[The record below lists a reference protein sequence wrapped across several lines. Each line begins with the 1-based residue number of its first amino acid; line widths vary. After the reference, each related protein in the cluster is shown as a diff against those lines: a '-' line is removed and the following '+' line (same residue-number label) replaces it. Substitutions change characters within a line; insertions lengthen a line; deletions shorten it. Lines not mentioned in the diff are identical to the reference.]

1 MICSP
6 NRSVQEL
13 KTIDCAM
20 STTAQILFYRITGP
34 MPKAISGLSL
44 FSQTLSLSIKT
55 HDICSFRISVGEL
68 LDNRYK
74 SYAFTGKGVF
84 SNVIRC
90 KDKHEKDKD
99 VAIKI
104 IRKNDLM
111 LKAGKSCV
119 DHHLFVNIFLTYYDI
134 NQYDI

>member
-1 MICSP
+1 M
-6 NRSVQEL
+6 
-13 KTIDCAM
+13 T
-20 STTAQILFYRITGP
+20 F
-34 MPKAISGLSL
+34 
-44 FSQTLSLSIKT
+44 
-55 HDICSFRISVGEL
+55 FRISVGEL

-111 LKAGKSCV
+111 LKAGMQYYFTIIWLDLVKNTCS
-119 DHHLFVNIFLTYYDI
+119 IFMI
-134 NQYDI
+134 F